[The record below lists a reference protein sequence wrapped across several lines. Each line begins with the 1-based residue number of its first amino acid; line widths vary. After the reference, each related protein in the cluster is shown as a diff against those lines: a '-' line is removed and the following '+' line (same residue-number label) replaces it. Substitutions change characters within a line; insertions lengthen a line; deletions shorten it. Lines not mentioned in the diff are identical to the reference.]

1 MSETPDTGTIAPIA
15 QAETVNVSAG
25 SQGDVHPA
33 YVWIIGGFTIAVL
46 IGFGLVTWAVLKGDV
61 GAGIDAATKGSIIQ
75 TWNNLA
81 VGASA
86 VWTGTKLVDAIAKRR
101 TS

>member
-1 MSETPDTGTIAPIA
+1 MSEDSAPIAPIA
-15 QAETVNVSAG
+15 QAETVNVTPAAS
-25 SQGDVHPA
+25 VEPHPA

-46 IGFGLVTWAVLKGDV
+46 IGFGAVTYAVLNGDA
-61 GAGIDAATKGSIIQ
+61 GTGIDAATKGSIIQ

-86 VWTGTKLVDAIAKRR
+86 VWTGTKLVDAISKRR
-101 TS
+101 AS